1 MICPHCGYRNDN
13 DAVYCENCGKPLKK
27 QPSSGLSGTTKILIV
42 FIVILVA
49 ALGIIG
55 GSLLKNSQTTPT
67 QNNTTQIS
75 QANGIPVS
83 ETPNLAAEIAKTNG
97 VLSSITY
104 GPVTLDQNQCIY
116 ILARA
121 IVLINQGQGGNIPLK
136 SFGSAPNPYG
146 NINSGTIAKS
156 QYVDIATRMYTW
168 MDSNGQTPNFIGIS
182 TPGQADLSPTT
193 ALNLFS
199 KVLSQYKNTGQ
210 LPASVNL

>member
-1 MICPHCGYRNDN
+1 MICPSCGFRNDN
-13 DAVYCENCGKPLKK
+13 DAAYCENCGKQLNK
-27 QPSSGLSGTTKILIV
+27 QPSSGFSGTAKILIV
-42 FIVILVA
+42 IIVVLVA

-55 GSLLKNSQTTPT
+55 GSLLKNSQTTPS

-121 IVLINQGQGGNIPLK
+121 IVLIDQGQGGNIPIK

-146 NINSGTIAKS
+146 SVTSATITRS
-156 QYVDIATRMYTW
+156 QYVDIANRMYTW
-168 MDSNGQTPNFIGIS
+168 MDNNGQTPNFIGIS

-210 LPASVNL
+210 LPVSVNL